1 MKDKLLYLKLGA
13 NIMSS
18 NKDLI
23 TKYYEMWN
31 KKDFDKADQ
40 FLDENISFRGSLDIT
55 AHGLT
60 EFKEYAKMLTS
71 VFDDLYHAVEITVIE
86 NSLAAV
92 YVTYTG
98 KHVGKIQEFEATGNR
113 FNYSGAAFFQFRNGK
128 IVSINVLGD
137 LNSLYKQLQS

>member
-1 MKDKLLYLKLGA
+1 MLT
-13 NIMSS
+13 
-18 NKDLI
+18 NKELI

-31 KKDFDKADQ
+31 KKEFDKADQ
-40 FLDENISFRGSLDIT
+40 ILDENISFRGSLDIAT
-55 AHGLT
+55 RGIA
-60 EFKEYAKMLTS
+60 EFKEYAQMLTS
-71 VFDDLYHAVEITVIE
+71 AFGDLYHAVEITVIE
-86 NSLAAV
+86 NSMAAV

-113 FNYSGAAFFQFRNGK
+113 FNYSGAAFFQFRNSK